1 MLFFNKKKKAK
12 ENTDGETAVNTF
24 PYHVAIIMDGNGR
37 WASASGKP
45 RSYGHKIG
53 AENVERIVSHAF
65 GRGVKA
71 LSLYAFSSENWS
83 RPEKE
88 VDKIFSLIVSFLK
101 KYIKKAE
108 DNGVKVVFSGDLTAL
123 PKKLLSEAEEVINGT
138 KCNDKFVLNI
148 ALNYGARTE
157 IARAASLAVKNGEP
171 VTPETVS
178 KYLYTADIGDPELII
193 RTGGELRL
201 SNFMLFQAAYSEL
214 YFTKVMW
221 PDFDEEE
228 FDKALEDFSKRK
240 RRFGGI

>member
-1 MLFFNKKKKAK
+1 MLFFNKKKNAK
-12 ENTDGETAVNTF
+12 ENTDGETAVNTL

-37 WASASGKP
+37 WASALGKP

-65 GRGVKA
+65 GSGIKA

-88 VDKIFSLIVSFLK
+88 VDKIFSLIISFLK

-108 DNGVKVVFSGDLTAL
+108 DNGVKVIFSGDLTAL

-138 KCNDKFVLNI
+138 KNNDKFVLNI
-148 ALNYGARTE
+148 ALNYGARAE
-157 IARAASLAVKNGEP
+157 IARAASLAAENGEP

-221 PDFDEEE
+221 TDFNEEE

>member
-1 MLFFNKKKKAK
+1 M
-12 ENTDGETAVNTF
+12 
-24 PYHVAIIMDGNGR
+24 
-37 WASASGKP
+37 
-45 RSYGHKIG
+45 
-53 AENVERIVSHAF
+53 
-65 GRGVKA
+65 
-71 LSLYAFSSENWS
+71 
-83 RPEKE
+83 
-88 VDKIFSLIVSFLK
+88 
-101 KYIKKAE
+101 
-108 DNGVKVVFSGDLTAL
+108 
-123 PKKLLSEAEEVINGT
+123 SEAEEVINGT

-221 PDFDEEE
+221 PDFNEEE

>member
-12 ENTDGETAVNTF
+12 ENTDGEIAVNTF

-37 WASASGKP
+37 WASALGKP

-65 GRGVKA
+65 ASGVKT

-83 RPEKE
+83 RPEEE
-88 VDKIFSLIVSFLK
+88 VNKIFSLIISFLK

-123 PKKLLSEAEEVINGT
+123 PKKLLSEAEEVINET
-138 KCNDKFVLNI
+138 ESNDKFVLNI
-148 ALNYGARTE
+148 ALNYGARAE
-157 IARAASLAVKNGEP
+157 IARAASLAAANGEP

-178 KYLYTADIGDPELII
+178 KYLYTAAIGDPELII

-221 PDFDEEE
+221 PDFNEEE